1 MVQCN
6 LHQHSEGS
14 FLDGLASVKDIAR
27 RAREVGSDA
36 VAITDHNEC
45 NQHIAFQNA
54 CSAEGIHPVFG
65 IEADW
70 VPDLNYIETIKA
82 EKRYPKERSHICLL
96 AANNVGLSNIWAMS
110 SLAYTEK
117 YRHYKPLVTLD
128 LMREYSEGVYAS
140 DGCMITEIGRA
151 IEKGDE
157 GLARQHFAT
166 LLDIFGDNFYSEL
179 HTWQFMEADTDE
191 KRRLNE
197 LMYNINQAKVR
208 FATEMGV
215 PLVIVN
221 DAHHAYPE
229 QWENKELVWKFKVG
243 SKGDDQ
249 EVNDYGQK
257 ADHLMGEDE
266 VCHLM
271 MAQGIP
277 PKVIC
282 EAVDNSYRIAHS
294 CQAEITKTLDMPRL
308 TGSDED
314 DLNLLVRNVEKG
326 FRDKVAREGLP
337 EEPYLDRLQEEM
349 TLISQ
354 KGFQGYFNLVEDN
367 VRAAVSGEWA
377 PYTRHGSTRQPM
389 LCGPGRGSAGG
400 CLVAYLLGIT
410 SLDPIHYGLLF
421 ERFLSPGRQDW
432 PDIDVDFPQSL
443 RQGEKGYLEARHHAD
458 HVCTIGTLSRSQPK
472 ALLRDLGRA
481 MEIPLYEVNQMTKI
495 IEQVKAI
502 EVEVEEGDDGP
513 SWQEVLERK
522 GGELSQWANKYPQ
535 LFEKINEFQ
544 GPDKKGTVRGSS
556 KHASGVVVSNKPI
569 LGTIPTRVKNKQVVT
584 QFDMY
589 EVEMLGA
596 VKLDLLGLRHL
607 DTLMHARDLIYARHG
622 VWLDYRNDKIRAG
635 QGFGPKEFADPAIW
649 PQIHK
654 GHTTGIF
661 QLETADLSRKSTQ
674 LLPLNEVDVAA
685 LISIV
690 RPGVKDAGL
699 EAAYLRRRAGVE
711 PVEYDHPL
719 MEPITKETYGIL
731 VYQEQLLRTVKDLA
745 GFTPTEADDLRKALG
760 KKKMDKVL
768 AFKDKFVKGCQA
780 NQEGFMRWGG
790 AEDVIGKI
798 WSSIEAAGRYAF
810 NKSHAV
816 GYSLIACWEVWT
828 KHYYPQ
834 EFLVA
839 LLATD
844 PENATSYVRE
854 ARRLGFKVLPPD
866 INKSTTK
873 FTCEDGAI
881 RYGIDTVRGVGKAMS
896 TDIQAGQPYKDL
908 DDYLQRAG
916 KGRNKTCVYN
926 LIRIG
931 AFDEVYCGPGTAATS
946 RFHAGGRV
954 DLLERLQYCR
964 IVDNLAVSTLEN
976 EERLGKIVDR
986 RLAKVQ
992 YQIDIPDFS
1001 KPSTIIAIEQEL
1013 VGNYVTVD
1021 PMGPY
1026 IAAIENIAIKDPS
1039 EMDDIAPKTVF
1050 AIGGQISA
1058 LKRHTIKKKGRNE
1071 GREMAFIGIEW
1082 NGVGFEVTAFPE
1094 IWDQV
1099 KDLMNEGDP
1108 VLCEVI
1114 RDERGAHLK
1123 SVARLDLM
1131 LDGE

>member
-1 MVQCN
+1 MQVN

-14 FLDGLASVKDIAR
+14 FLDGLANVKDIAR

-54 CSAEGIHPVFG
+54 CSAEGLHPVFG

-70 VPDLNYIETIKA
+70 VPSLSYIETIKA

-140 DGCMITEIGRA
+140 DGCMITELGRA

-157 GLARQHFAT
+157 SLARQHFAS
-166 LLDIFGDNFYSEL
+166 LLDIFGDRFYSEL
-179 HTWQFMEADTDE
+179 HTWQFYTADTDE

-197 LMYNINQAKVR
+197 LMYNINEAKVR

-229 QWENKELVWKFKVG
+229 HWENKELVWKFKVG
-243 SKGDDQ
+243 SKDGDQ
-249 EVNDYGQK
+249 EIDDYGQK
-257 ADHLMGEDE
+257 ADHLMGTEE
-266 VCHLM
+266 VMNLM
-271 MAQGIP
+271 KQQGIP
-277 PKVIC
+277 WTVVE
-282 EAVDNSYRIAHS
+282 EAVENSHRIAHS
-294 CQAEITKTLDMPRL
+294 CQAEITRTLDMPRL
-308 TGSDED
+308 TGSDEE
-314 DLNLLVRNVEKG
+314 DLNLLIRNVEKG
-326 FRDKVAREGLP
+326 FRAKVSAEGLN
-337 EEPYLDRLQEEM
+337 EEVYYDRLQEEM

-354 KGFQGYFNLVEDN
+354 KGFQGYFNLVEDD
-367 VRAAVSGEWA
+367 VRAAVTGQWA
-377 PYTRHGSTRQPM
+377 PYTKSRAPLHPM

-432 PDIDVDFPQSL
+432 PDIDVDYPQSL
-443 RQGEKGYLEARHHAD
+443 RQGEKSYLEARHHED

-481 MEIPLYEVNQMTKI
+481 MDIPLYEVNQMAKI
-495 IEQVKAI
+495 IEQVKVI
-502 EVEVEEGDDGP
+502 EAEVEEGDDGP

-535 LFEKINEFQ
+535 LFEKINEMA
-544 GPDKKGTVRGSS
+544 GTIRQSS

-569 LGTIPTRVKNKQVVT
+569 LGTIPTRVKNKQTVT
-584 QFDMY
+584 QFDMF
-589 EVEMLGA
+589 EVELLGA

-607 DTLMHARDLIYARHG
+607 DTLMHARDLIYQRHG
-622 VWLDYRNDKIRAG
+622 VWLDYRNDKMTDHLPRRNSPG
-635 QGFGPKEFADPAIW
+635 LLQGFGPKEFADPAIW
-649 PQIHK
+649 PQIHQ

-711 PVEYDHPL
+711 PVEYDHPM

-760 KKKMDKVL
+760 KKKMDKVI
-768 AFKDKFVKGCQA
+768 AFKEKFLTGCLRLGIL
-780 NQEGFMRWGG
+780 N
-790 AEDVIGKI
+790 AEHI
-798 WSSIEAAGRYAF
+798 WASIEAAGRYAF

-844 PENATSYVRE
+844 PENATRYVRE

-873 FTCEDGAI
+873 FTCEDDAI
-881 RYGIDTVRGVGKAMS
+881 RYGIDTVRSVGKAMS

-908 DDYLQRAG
+908 DDYLARAG

-931 AFDEVYCGPGTAATS
+931 AFDSMGARAE
-946 RFHAGGRV
+946 
-954 DLLERLQYCR
+954 LLDRLQYSR

-986 RLAKVQ
+986 RSAKVQ
-992 YQIDIPDFS
+992 YQIEIPDFT
-1001 KPSTIIAIEQEL
+1001 KPDTIIAIEQEL
-1013 VGNYVTVD
+1013 VGNYITVD

-1026 IAAIENIAIKDPS
+1026 ISAIESIAIKDPS
-1039 EMDDIAPKTVF
+1039 EMDDIAIKSLF
-1050 AIGGQISA
+1050 AIGGQIGSI
-1058 LKRHTIKKKGRNE
+1058 KKHVIKKKGRNE

-1082 NGVGFEVTAFPE
+1082 NGAGFEVTAFPE
-1094 IWDQV
+1094 TWAQV
-1099 KDLMNEGDP
+1099 QDLMNEGDP

-1123 SVARLDLM
+1123 SVERLDL
-1131 LDGE
+1131 LLHG

>member
-1 MVQCN
+1 MAQVN

-14 FLDGLASVKDIAR
+14 FLDGLANVSDIAR

-45 NQHIAFQNA
+45 NQHIAFQKA
-54 CSAEGIHPVFG
+54 CTAEGIHPVFG

-70 VPDLNYIETIKA
+70 VPDLHYIETIKA

-96 AANNVGLSNIWAMS
+96 AANNQGLSNIWAMS
-110 SLAYTEK
+110 SLAYTDK

-151 IEKGDE
+151 VEKGDE

-166 LLDIFGDNFYSEL
+166 LLDIFGDRFYSEL
-179 HTWQFMEADTDE
+179 HTWQFMVPDTDE
-191 KRRLNE
+191 KRRLNQ
-197 LMYNINQAKVR
+197 LMYDINQVKVR

-257 ADHLMGEDE
+257 ADHLMGGEE
-266 VCHLM
+266 VEAWMLQ
-271 MAQGIP
+271 QGLNRQAIY
-277 PKVIC
+277 
-282 EAVDNSYRIAHS
+282 EAIENSHTIAHS
-294 CQAEITKTLDMPRL
+294 CKAEITKILDMPRL
-308 TGSDED
+308 TGSDEE
-314 DLNLLVRNVEKG
+314 DLSLLVRNVEKG
-326 FRDKVAREGLP
+326 FRDKVTREGLD
-337 EEPYLDRLQEEM
+337 EEPYSNRLQEEM
-349 TLISQ
+349 GLIAS
-354 KGFQGYFNLVEDN
+354 KGFAGYFNVVEDD
-367 VRAAVSGEWA
+367 VRAAITGSWA
-377 PYTRHGSTRQPM
+377 QYTGASRKPHPM

-400 CLVAYLLGIT
+400 CLVAYLLGVT
-410 SLDPIHYGLLF
+410 SLDPLHYGLLF

-432 PDIDVDFPQSL
+432 PDIDVDYPQSL
-443 RQGEKGYLEARHHAD
+443 RQGEKAYLEARHHAD

-481 MEIPLYEVNQMTKI
+481 MEIPLYEVNQMAKI
-495 IEQVKAI
+495 IEQVKMI
-502 EVEVEEGDDGP
+502 EAEVEEGDDGP
-513 SWQEVLERK
+513 TWEEVLEKK
-522 GGELSQWANKYPQ
+522 GGELADWANKYPK
-535 LFEKINEFQ
+535 LFEKINEMS
-544 GPDKKGTVRGSS
+544 GTVRQSS

-569 LGTIPTRVKNKQVVT
+569 LGTIPTRVKNKQTVT

-589 EVEMLGA
+589 EVELLGA

-607 DTLMHARDLIYARHG
+607 DTLMHARDLILQRHG
-622 VWLDYRNDKIRAG
+622 VWLDYRNDKLEMGAYPKPR
-635 QGFGPKEFADPAIW
+635 QSFGPKEFADPAIW
-649 PQIHK
+649 PQIHR

-699 EAAYLRRRAGVE
+699 ETAYLRRRAGVE
-711 PVEYDHPL
+711 PVEYDHPM

-731 VYQEQLLRTVKDLA
+731 VYQEQLLRTVKELA

-768 AFKDKFVKGCQA
+768 EFKDNFRAGCQS
-780 NQEGFMRWGG
+780 NPEFVSIPQSTG
-790 AEDVIGKI
+790 AIDSI
-798 WSSIEAAGRYAF
+798 WASIEAAGRYAF

-816 GYSLIACWEVWT
+816 GYSKIACWEVWT

-844 PENATSYVRE
+844 PENATRYVRE
-854 ARRLGFKVLPPD
+854 ARRLGFRVLPPD

-873 FTCEDGAI
+873 FTCEDDAI
-881 RYGIDTVRGVGKAMS
+881 RYGIDTVRSVGKTMS
-896 TDIQAGQPYKDL
+896 GDIQAGQPYKDL
-908 DDYLQRAG
+908 DDYLARAG

-926 LIRIG
+926 LLRIG
-931 AFDEVYCGPGTAATS
+931 AFDEMGD
-946 RFHAGGRV
+946 RRE
-954 DLLERLQYCR
+954 LLERLQYCR
-964 IVDNLAVSTLEN
+964 IVDNLAVSTREN
-976 EERLGKIVDR
+976 DERLGKIVDR
-986 RLAKVQ
+986 RSQKVQ
-992 YQIDIPDFS
+992 YQIDIPDFT
-1001 KPSTIIAIEQEL
+1001 KPETIIAIEQEL

-1026 IAAIENIAIKDPS
+1026 ISAIESIAIKDPS
-1039 EMDDIAPKTVF
+1039 EMDEIAPKSLF
-1050 AIGGQISA
+1050 AIGGQITSI
-1058 LKRHTIKKKGRNE
+1058 KVHTIKKKGRNE
-1071 GREMAFIGIEW
+1071 GKDMAFIGIEW
-1082 NGVGFEVTAFPE
+1082 SGAGFEVTAFPE
-1094 IWDQV
+1094 MWAQV

-1114 RDERGAHLK
+1114 RDERGAHLR
-1123 SVARLDLM
+1123 SVERLDLL
-1131 LDGE
+1131 LDGK